1 MFSSFLLQTVVL
13 CSALGAGY
21 IVVRMPLIRRSFL
34 PTGLGAGILLLIFSP
49 QVAGEL
55 YPAVSFPPEY
65 FANWVKIP
73 KYLINVVFACLFL
86 GKPIISLKKMWRMAG
101 PQIAFGQMLAWGQ
114 YALGGIVTLLFLI
127 PLFNVPQIT
136 ASLLEISFEGGH
148 GTVAGMTPVF
158 NELGFE
164 TGRQLAVA
172 LATASLMSAL
182 ITGITLINWGARKGY
197 FQRDE
202 EESKLRR
209 NEVYYHKVLR
219 DIRSKGVK
227 LRQHITLKRTIWH
240 GLLVSLSV
248 FLGWAIHR
256 LLAVLEV
263 AIRGGDAKLV
273 MHYLPVFTF
282 CMFGGMIVQ
291 LVCTKLRVSVSRQ
304 IIELISAFSL
314 GVLIMTAV
322 GTMSLDFINQDGLIF
337 LTLYVTGVLWILF
350 SSIFLARRMFGEY
363 WFENAI
369 ISMGQ
374 SMGMTA
380 TGLLFAEM
388 VDKKNATGA
397 VESFGYKQLLFEPLM
412 GGGVVTALSMPIIFA
427 VGLPIFTIACVAI
440 TIFWLLM
447 GLFYFRKRAASTV

>member
-1 MFSSFLLQTVVL
+1 MFSSILIQTVIL
-13 CSALGAGY
+13 TSALAAGY
-21 IVVRMPLIRRSFL
+21 VVVRMPLIRRSFL

-49 QVAGEL
+49 QVIGEF
-55 YPAVSFPPEY
+55 YPYMSFPAEY

-86 GKPIISLKKMWRMAG
+86 GRPIISLKRMWRMAG

-114 YALGGIVTLLFLI
+114 YALGGLVTLLILI

-136 ASLLEISFEGGH
+136 ASLVEISFEGGH

-172 LATASLMSAL
+172 LATASLMTAL
-182 ITGITLINWGARKGY
+182 IIGIALVNWGARKGH

-202 EESKLRR
+202 GIKLLR
-209 NEVYYHKVLR
+209 NEVYYHRVMR
-219 DIRSKGVK
+219 EIRSKGVK
-227 LRQHITLKRTIWH
+227 LRQHITATRVLGH
-240 GLLVSLSV
+240 SLLVGTSV
-248 FLGWAIHR
+248 FLGWAIHKSF
-256 LLAVLEV
+256 AVLEIL
-263 AIRGGDAKLV
+263 IRGEEAKLV

-291 LVCTKLRVSVSRQ
+291 LLCAKLKVAISRQ

-322 GTMSLDFINQDGLIF
+322 GTMSLNFISQDGFIF
-337 LTLYVTGVLWILF
+337 LILYLTGVLWILLSF
-350 SSIFLARRMFGEY
+350 VFLAKRMFKQH

-374 SMGMTA
+374 SIGMTA

-388 VDKKNATGA
+388 VDKKNTTGA

-412 GGGVVTALSMPIIFA
+412 GGGIVTALSMPIIFLI
-427 VGLPIFTIACVAI
+427 GLPVFTAVCSAIA
-440 TIFWLLM
+440 IFWLLM
-447 GLFYFRKRAASTV
+447 GLFYFSGRNNPM